1 MPRNCFKCAQM
12 ASRSSMV
19 PPQGGF
25 VKSSSLLAEM
35 VSRRSFAQ
43 MEKGKLSGAV
53 RLLTKSAKTA
63 GEVEGS
69 YGGGQSGDELEIFS
83 I

>member
-1 MPRNCFKCAQM
+1 
-12 ASRSSMV
+12 MV